1 MPSIMPHTINDY
13 CDVPARS
20 RELNL
25 NEPTGI
31 ALLPRNFIDAGANGD
46 LLHEASVQTI
56 RSLFRQNNIVETRIE
71 KHAHKI
77 PVILEN
83 DSSLILPIL
92 FVSASIY
99 SQNPQLVTIALN
111 IMSNY
116 ATDFFKGIRGR
127 KTVKLNV
134 VVQNRNGNSK
144 RISYEGGQ
152 EGLKEIAVI
161 AGKVFRNEK

>member
-1 MPSIMPHTINDY
+1 MPCTINDY
-13 CDVPARS
+13 CDVLARS

-31 ALLPRNFIDAGANGD
+31 ALLPRNDAGANAD

-56 RSLFRQNNIVETRIE
+56 RSLFRQNKIVETPIE
-71 KHAHKI
+71 KAGQKI

-99 SQNPQLVTIALN
+99 SQNPQLVSIALN

-127 KTVKLNV
+127 KTVKLTV
-134 VVQNRNGNSK
+134 VVQNKNGNSNK
-144 RISYEGGQ
+144 RISYEGTQ
-152 EGLKEIAVI
+152 DGLKEIAEI
-161 AGKVFRNEK
+161 AGKVFRDEK